1 MQPVVLNVSDVST
14 WVARLWWPTLR
25 VGGFVLAAPIASE
38 NTIPRLIKI
47 VMSVALAF
55 LMAPMAQVPAGL
67 SIFSAAGMLAG
78 AQEVLIGVSI
88 GMVVQLAFE
97 ALTFAGQTISLTM
110 GLGFAT
116 LVDPQ
121 RGAQTTVI
129 GQMFMIIGVLAYLA
143 VNGLTP
149 GDYTVSIM
157 DYANFAIGP
166 TLGAGFTGGA
176 LTGGTYLDATE
187 HNRDSHWAFD
197 ILGVEAATN
206 PTAQPTDGTPAVPE
220 PSSIVLLGSGLL
232 GVANLARKRLFA

>member
-1 MQPVVLNVSDVST
+1 MNFRKLLAACVISLVSVVAKADDFSFTGNLNSINDVQIFTFTVGSGSNVVLRT
-14 WVARLWWPTLR
+14 WSYAGGVNAAGQSIAE
-25 VGGFVLAAPIASE
+25 GGFDPILALFQGTGSGAVFINQNDDGGS
-38 NTIPRLIKI
+38 N
-47 VMSVALAF
+47 
-55 LMAPMAQVPAGL
+55 VPAD
-67 SIFSAAGMLAG
+67 AVTG
-78 AQEVLIGVSI
+78 AHYD
-88 GMVVQLAFE
+88 
-97 ALTFAGQTISLTM
+97 T
-110 GLGFAT
+110 
-116 LVDPQ
+116 
-121 RGAQTTVI
+121 
-129 GQMFMIIGVLAYLA
+129 YLA

-220 PSSIVLLGSGLL
+220 PSSIALLGSGLL